1 MTMTVERSVGIS
13 PEPLNYEGVLTR
25 IPEAVSF
32 ANIEAETSGLA
43 KTPEGKFA
51 LTYLL
56 ANRNLLQPILSDL
69 SSISP
74 DLLQPIGGF
83 SYNPE
88 RSIDNIGSAV
98 ALYITQK
105 TEEIPRLFMRTEESA
120 RWESIGDIDQPI
132 ENGERFAV
140 IDPLDM
146 THGIVNNNRV
156 QTTGIAIYDKQ
167 GDIRAVGIISL
178 VDDKYVFVENDRGTL
193 RVYPEAPAASKTDTQ
208 EDADTIRMATL
219 TRRMQYFQDIPF
231 LTNGG
236 VRTMDAGISGYPILA
251 LHHNMLDTVVDHVK
265 GSAWY
270 ELVIWARAAQALG
283 FPVSDKDGNPI
294 DISAIMR
301 RVIAHHEGDN
311 YRIPVIISRTP
322 EIHQRVLSLLKPS
335 NATPR

>member
-1 MTMTVERSVGIS
+1 MAVERSVGIS
-13 PEPLNYEGVLTR
+13 PEPLNYEGVFTR

-56 ANRNLLQPILSDL
+56 ANRNLLQPILADP

-88 RSIDNIGSAV
+88 RSIDNVGSAV
-98 ALYITQK
+98 AVYITQK
-105 TEEIPRLFMRTEESA
+105 TEQIPHLFIRTEESA
-120 RWESIGDIDQPI
+120 RWESVGDDLRI
-132 ENGERFAV
+132 EDGERFAV

-156 QTTGIAIYDKQ
+156 QTTGIAIYNKQ
-167 GDIRAVGIISL
+167 GELHTLGIISL
-178 VDDKYVFVENDRGTL
+178 VDDKFVFVENDRGTL
-193 RVYPEAPAASKTDTQ
+193 HVYPELPAASKTDAQ
-208 EDADTIRMATL
+208 EDTDTIRMATL

-231 LTNGG
+231 LSNGG

-251 LHHNMLDTVVDHVK
+251 LHQNMLDTVIDHVK

>member
-1 MTMTVERSVGIS
+1 MTMAVERSIGIS
-13 PEPLNYEGVLTR
+13 PEPLDYEGVLTR

-32 ANIEAETSGLA
+32 AKIEAETAGLA
-43 KTPEGKFA
+43 KTPEGKFV

-69 SSISP
+69 SKISP

-105 TEEIPRLFMRTEESA
+105 TEEIPHLFMRTEESA
-120 RWESIGDIDQPI
+120 RWESVGDIDQPI
-132 ENGERFAV
+132 EAGERFAV

-156 QTTGIAIYDKQ
+156 QTTGVAIYDRQ
-167 GDIRAVGIISL
+167 GDVRAVGIISL
-178 VDDKYVFVENDRGTL
+178 VDDKFIFVENDNGTL
-193 RVYPEAPAASKTDTQ
+193 HSYPESPATSDTDSHVDT
-208 EDADTIRMATL
+208 DTIRMATL

-231 LTNGG
+231 LSNGG
-236 VRTMDAGISGYPILA
+236 TRTMDAGISGYPILA
-251 LHHNMLDTVVDHVK
+251 IHHNMLDTVIDHVK

-294 DISAIMR
+294 DIPSVMR
-301 RVIAHHEGDN
+301 RVITHHEGDN

-322 EIHQRVLSLLKPS
+322 EIHQRVLSLLKPQDAHS
-335 NATPR
+335 R